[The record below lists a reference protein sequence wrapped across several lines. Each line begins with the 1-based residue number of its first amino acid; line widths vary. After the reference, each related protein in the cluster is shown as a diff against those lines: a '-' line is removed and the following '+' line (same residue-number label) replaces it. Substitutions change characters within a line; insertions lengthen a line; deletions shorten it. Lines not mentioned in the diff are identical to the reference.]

1 MSRRTQTALRMLATV
16 VAPHAARCPTLAAM
30 ARIRYAV
37 GLPNVGEFGDT
48 RALVELAVLA
58 EEHGW
63 DGVYL
68 WDHLLYHDPSWP
80 VANPTV
86 TAAAIA
92 ALTNRIRLIVM
103 HVLPRRRVQNVARES
118 VSLDVL
124 SGGRLTLAAAIGSMD
139 LEYAGFGEPADLR
152 GRGARLDAALRDLC
166 ELWSAEEVT
175 VAGGAE
181 PVRMVPGPLQQP
193 RIPIWCGGR
202 WPNRAPLRRA
212 ARYDGAMPTFEAQT
226 KRVVPPSELAAAV
239 EFIAACRASAA
250 SHGADGAG
258 TPSHGAEPAS
268 ATDEGAE
275 RAGAASHG
283 AEQTFDIAMEGATE
297 PATAAATVASY
308 ADVGLTWWIEAMG
321 WWRAEPGTAVA
332 ATRSRIFAGPPTS

>member
-1 MSRRTQTALRMLATV
+1 
-16 VAPHAARCPTLAAM
+16 M
-30 ARIRYAV
+30 ARVRYAV

-48 RALVELAVLA
+48 RVLVELAVLA

-68 WDHLLYHDPSWP
+68 WDHVLYHDPSWP

-103 HVLPRRRVQNVARES
+103 HVLPRRRVQIVARES

-124 SGGRLTLAAAIGSMD
+124 SSGRLTFAAAIGSMD
-139 LEYAGFGEPADLR
+139 LEYTGFGEQADLR
-152 GRGARLDAALRDLC
+152 ARAALLDAALRDLC
-166 ELWSAEEVT
+166 RLWSSDEVT
-175 VAGGAE
+175 VAGGSE

-212 ARYDGAMPTFEAQT
+212 ARYDGAMPTFEAQN
-226 KRVVPPSELAAAV
+226 KRVVAPEELAAAV
-239 EFIAACRASAA
+239 AFIASCRE
-250 SHGADGAG
+250 D
-258 TPSHGAEPAS
+258 
-268 ATDEGAE
+268 
-275 RAGAASHG
+275 AGAASHG
-283 AEQTFDIAMEGATE
+283 VDRAGALDDCAQRPDFDIAMEGATE
-297 PATAAATVASY
+297 PANAAATVASY
-308 ADVGLTWWIEAMG
+308 AEVGLTWWIEAMG

-332 ATRSRIFAGPPTS
+332 AARSRIFAGPPTS

>member
-1 MSRRTQTALRMLATV
+1 
-16 VAPHAARCPTLAAM
+16 M
-30 ARIRYAV
+30 ARVRYAV

-48 RALVELAVLA
+48 RVLVELAVLA

-68 WDHLLYHDPSWP
+68 WDHVLYHDPSWP

-103 HVLPRRRVQNVARES
+103 HVLPRRRVQIVARES

-124 SGGRLTLAAAIGSMD
+124 SGGRLTFAAVIGSMD
-139 LEYAGFGEPADLR
+139 LEYAGFGEATDLR
-152 GRGARLDAALRDLC
+152 ARGALLDAALADLC
-166 ELWSAEEVT
+166 GLWSAEPVT
-175 VAGGAE
+175 VADGAE

-212 ARYDGAMPTFEAQT
+212 ARYDGAMPTFVQNT
-226 KRVVPPSELAAAV
+226 PVPASELAAAV
-239 EFIAACRASAA
+239 AFIASCREDAGAA
-250 SHGADGAG
+250 TAGADRAGA
-258 TPSHGAEPAS
+258 P
-268 ATDEGAE
+268 DEGAQ
-275 RAGAASHG
+275 RPD
-283 AEQTFDIAMEGATE
+283 FDIAMEGATE

-308 ADVGLTWWIEAMG
+308 AEVGLTWWVEAMG

-332 ATRSRIFAGPPTS
+332 AARSRIFAGPPTD

>member
-1 MSRRTQTALRMLATV
+1 
-16 VAPHAARCPTLAAM
+16 M

-68 WDHLLYHDPSWP
+68 WDHVLYHDPSWP

-124 SGGRLTLAAAIGSMD
+124 SGGRLTFAAAIGSMD

-166 ELWSAEEVT
+166 GLWSAEEVT

-239 EFIAACRASAA
+239 EFIASCRAVA
-250 SHGADGAG
+250 
-258 TPSHGAEPAS
+258 PSSGAEPAVSPPTAQSLRS
-268 ATDEGAE
+268 AADLRVAE
-275 RAGAASHG
+275 PAGAASYG

-332 ATRSRIFAGPPTS
+332 AARSRIFAGPPTS

>member
-1 MSRRTQTALRMLATV
+1 
-16 VAPHAARCPTLAAM
+16 M
-30 ARIRYAV
+30 ARVRYAV

-48 RALVELAVLA
+48 RVLVELAVLA
-58 EEHGW
+58 EQHGW
-63 DGVYL
+63 DAVYL
-68 WDHLLYHDPSWP
+68 WDHVLYHDPSWP

-103 HVLPRRRVQNVARES
+103 HVMPRRQVQIVARES

-124 SGGRLTLAAAIGSMD
+124 SGGRLTFAAAIGSMD
-139 LEYAGFGEPADLR
+139 LEFTGFGQAADLR
-152 GRGARLDAALRDLC
+152 ARGALLDAALADLC
-166 ELWSAEEVT
+166 GLWSTEPVT
-175 VAGGAE
+175 VADGAE

-226 KRVVPPSELAAAV
+226 KRVVPASELAAAV
-239 EFIAACRASAA
+239 EFIASC
-250 SHGADGAG
+250 
-258 TPSHGAEPAS
+258 
-268 ATDEGAE
+268 
-275 RAGAASHG
+275 RAGAADEG
-283 AEQTFDIAMEGATE
+283 ARRPDFDIAMEGATE
-297 PATAAATVASY
+297 PATAAALVASY
-308 ADVGLTWWIEAMG
+308 AEVGLTWWIEAMG

-332 ATRSRIFAGPPTS
+332 AARSRIFAGPPTSS

>member
-1 MSRRTQTALRMLATV
+1 
-16 VAPHAARCPTLAAM
+16 M
-30 ARIRYAV
+30 ARVRYAV

-48 RALVELAVLA
+48 RVLVELAVLA

-68 WDHLLYHDPSWP
+68 WDHVLYHDPSWP

-103 HVLPRRRVQNVARES
+103 HVLPRRRVQIVARES

-124 SGGRLTLAAAIGSMD
+124 SGGRLTFAAAIGSMD

-152 GRGARLDAALRDLC
+152 ARGALLDAALRDLC
-166 ELWSAEEVT
+166 GLWSSNDVT
-175 VAGGAE
+175 VAGGSE

-212 ARYDGAMPTFEAQT
+212 ARYDGAMPTFEAQN
-226 KRVVPPSELAAAV
+226 KRVVAPAELAAAV
-239 EFIAACRASAA
+239 AFIASCR
-250 SHGADGAG
+250 
-258 TPSHGAEPAS
+258 E
-268 ATDEGAE
+268 E
-275 RAGAASHG
+275 AGAASG
-283 AEQTFDIAMEGATE
+283 AAEKDFDIAMEGATE

-308 ADVGLTWWIEAMG
+308 AEVGLTWWVEAMG

-332 ATRSRIFAGPPTS
+332 AARSRIFAGPPTP

>member
-1 MSRRTQTALRMLATV
+1 
-16 VAPHAARCPTLAAM
+16 M
-30 ARIRYAV
+30 ARVRYAV

-48 RALVELAVLA
+48 RVLVELAVLA

-68 WDHLLYHDPSWP
+68 WDHILYHDQSWP

-103 HVLPRRRVQNVARES
+103 HVLPRRRVSLVARES

-124 SGGRLTLAAAIGSMD
+124 SGGRLTFAAAIGSND

-152 GRGARLDAALRDLC
+152 ARGALLDAALRDLC
-166 ELWSAEEVT
+166 GLWSSEEVT
-175 VAGGAE
+175 VAGGSE

-212 ARYDGAMPTFEAQT
+212 ARYDGAMPTFEAHN
-226 KRVVPPSELAAAV
+226 KRVVAP
-239 EFIAACRASAA
+239 
-250 SHGADGAG
+250 DGARRG
-258 TPSHGAEPAS
+258 GGVHRLLP
-268 ATDEGAE
+268 
-275 RAGAASHG
+275 
-283 AEQTFDIAMEGATE
+283 
-297 PATAAATVASY
+297 
-308 ADVGLTWWIEAMG
+308 
-321 WWRAEPGTAVA
+321 
-332 ATRSRIFAGPPTS
+332 